1 MASRKLEL
9 DLETNMF
16 LRQKKLEEKN
26 PEILECYEL
35 LTMHYLQQFQDEEV
49 WQNLI
54 DWCEGTLSPLKLIV
68 NLPKELWFIAI
79 FINEN
84 PWKLKKFM
92 TDKCSLQSIGEEE
105 HLLSS
110 YLKAYNLTELYLDTT
125 FRSSDTFD
133 PNMYH
138 TDVTG
143 RNLPT
148 NQEDIH
154 RFVRFESKPP
164 VCIFRC
170 CPNVRVLSLKSNN
183 LELIP
188 PEIGRLQHLKQLY
201 LTNNRLQN
209 GSIPYT
215 LEFCTNLEEL
225 YLDDNLLDALPSILL
240 VRISNDLSVY
250 LFRYVLLC
258 LIFSISPRESN
269 L

>member
-9 DLETNMF
+9 DLETNIF

-54 DWCEGTLSPLKLIV
+54 GWCEGTLSPLKLIV

-110 YLKAYNLTELYLDTT
+110 YLKAFNLTELYLDTT

-133 PNMYH
+133 PNMYVIIFPSSYEYFQFYLYTISNRYH

-154 RFVRFESKPP
+154 RFVRFDSKPP
-164 VCIFRC
+164 VCIFR
-170 CPNVRVLSLKSNN
+170 
-183 LELIP
+183 
-188 PEIGRLQHLKQLY
+188 
-201 LTNNRLQN
+201 
-209 GSIPYT
+209 
-215 LEFCTNLEEL
+215 
-225 YLDDNLLDALPSILL
+225 
-240 VRISNDLSVY
+240 
-250 LFRYVLLC
+250 
-258 LIFSISPRESN
+258 
-269 L
+269 